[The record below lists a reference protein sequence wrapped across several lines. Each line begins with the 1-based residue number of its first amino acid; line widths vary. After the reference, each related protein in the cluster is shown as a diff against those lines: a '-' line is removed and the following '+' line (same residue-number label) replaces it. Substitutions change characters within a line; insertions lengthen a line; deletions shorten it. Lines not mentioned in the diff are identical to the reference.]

1 MYSSSNTYT
10 LTISDDF
17 NISVNRTYLEKIT
30 DNLHEC
36 LDNNGNF
43 KTSGVSFFNVETIRP
58 CTVKKEKDI
67 TTVMLDGLFHITGYG
82 GYELGGKGCYYI
94 DLQKK

>member
-1 MYSSSNTYT
+1 MFPATKTYT

-17 NISVNRTYLEKIT
+17 NIGVNRKCLEKIT

-36 LDNNGNF
+36 LDSNGMF

-58 CTVKKEKDI
+58 CTIKQKKDM
-67 TTVMLDGLFHITGYG
+67 TTVLLDGLFHITGYG
-82 GYELGGKGCYYI
+82 GYELGGRGCYYI
-94 DLQKK
+94 DLKDK